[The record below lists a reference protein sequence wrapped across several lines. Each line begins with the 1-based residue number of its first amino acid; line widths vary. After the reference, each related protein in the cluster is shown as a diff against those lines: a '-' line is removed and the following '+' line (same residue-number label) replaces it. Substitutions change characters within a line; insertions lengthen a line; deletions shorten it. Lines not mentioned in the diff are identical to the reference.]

1 MKVRKNTMQ
10 WKIKTFNE
18 LTTAELY
25 EILRI
30 RAEVFVVEQTCVY
43 QDLDLKDKRAYH
55 VFAEENGEVIA
66 YLRILEKGVSYHE
79 ISIGR
84 VLVKEEYRGRG
95 LARELMQRAISFVEE
110 ALKEKEIRISAQK
123 YLLKFYESLGFTAVS
138 EVYLE
143 DGIEHVEML
152 YNADRKLS

>member
-1 MKVRKNTMQ
+1 MK

-18 LTTAELY
+18 LTTTELY

-30 RAEVFVVEQTCVY
+30 RAEVFVVEQSCVY
-43 QDLDLKDKRAYH
+43 QDLDLKDKKAYH
-55 VFAEENGEVIA
+55 LFLEDNDEVVA
-66 YLRILEKGVSYHE
+66 YLRILEKDVSYPE

-95 LARELMQRAISFVEE
+95 LARKLMQKAVSFIEE
-110 ALKEKEIRISAQK
+110 VLREKEIRISAQK
-123 YLLKFYESLGFTAVS
+123 YLLKFYKSLGFTVVS

-152 YNADRKLS
+152 YSVDKKLL

>member
-1 MKVRKNTMQ
+1 MKVRKNTMK

-18 LTTAELY
+18 LTTTELY

-30 RAEVFVVEQTCVY
+30 RAEVFVVEQSCVY
-43 QDLDLKDKRAYH
+43 QDLDLKDKKAYH
-55 VFAEENGEVIA
+55 LFLEDNDEVVA
-66 YLRILEKGVSYHE
+66 YLRILEKDVSYPE

-95 LARELMQRAISFVEE
+95 LARKLMQKAVSFIEE
-110 ALKEKEIRISAQK
+110 VLREKEIRISAQK
-123 YLLKFYESLGFTAVS
+123 YLLKFYKSLGFTVVS

-152 YNADRKLS
+152 YSVDKKLL

>member
-18 LTTAELY
+18 LTTTELY

-55 VFAEENGEVIA
+55 LFTEENGEIIA
-66 YLRILEKGVSYHE
+66 YLRILEKGVSYPE
-79 ISIGR
+79 ISVGR

-110 ALKEKEIRISAQK
+110 VLKEKEIRISAQK
-123 YLLKFYESLGFTAVS
+123 YLLKFYKSLGFTVVS

>member
-1 MKVRKNTMQ
+1 MQ
-10 WKIKTFNE
+10 WKIKTFGE

-55 VFAEENGEVIA
+55 VFVEENGEIIA
-66 YLRILEKGVSYHE
+66 YLRVLEKDVSYPE

-84 VLVKEEYRGRG
+84 VLVKETYRGRG
-95 LARELMQRAISFVEE
+95 LARKLMQRAVSFIEE
-110 ALKEKEIRISAQK
+110 VLRENEIRISAQK
-123 YLLKFYESLGFTAVS
+123 YLLKFYESLGFTMVS
-138 EVYLE
+138 EVYQE

-152 YNADRKLS
+152 YSADENLL

>member
-1 MKVRKNTMQ
+1 MQ
-10 WKIKTFNE
+10 WKIKTFSE
-18 LTTAELY
+18 LTTTELY

-55 VFAEENGEVIA
+55 VFVEENGEIIA
-66 YLRILEKGVSYHE
+66 YLRILEKGVSYPE

-84 VLVKEEYRGRG
+84 VLVKEGYRGKG
-95 LARELMQRAISFVEE
+95 LSRELMQRAISFIKEE
-110 ALKEKEIRISAQK
+110 LHENEIRISAPK
-123 YLLKFYESLGFTAVS
+123 YLLEFYDSLGFMVVS

-152 YNADRKLS
+152 YNTAKKHL

>member
-1 MKVRKNTMQ
+1 MQ
-10 WKIKTFNE
+10 CKIKTFNE

-43 QDLDLKDKRAYH
+43 QDLDLKDKKAYH
-55 VFAEENGEVIA
+55 LFLEDNDEVVA
-66 YLRILEKGVSYHE
+66 YLRILEKGVSYPE

-84 VLVKEEYRGRG
+84 VLVKEECRGRG
-95 LARELMQRAISFVEE
+95 LARKLMQRAISFIKEE
-110 ALKEKEIRISAQK
+110 LHENEIRISAQK
-123 YLLKFYESLGFTAVS
+123 YLLNFYESLGFEAVS

-152 YNADRKLS
+152 YSNRQLLA

>member
-1 MKVRKNTMQ
+1 MQ

-25 EILRI
+25 EILHI
-30 RAEVFVVEQTCVY
+30 RAEIFVVEQSCVY
-43 QDLDLKDKRAYH
+43 QDLDLKDKKAYH
-55 VFAEENGEVIA
+55 LFLEDNDEVVA
-66 YLRILEKGVSYHE
+66 YLRILEKDVSYPE

-84 VLVKEEYRGRG
+84 VLVKDEYRGRG
-95 LARELMQRAISFVEE
+95 LARELMQKAVSFIEE
-110 ALKEKEIRISAQK
+110 VLRENEIRISAQK
-123 YLLKFYESLGFTAVS
+123 YLLKFYKSLGFTVVS

-152 YNADRKLS
+152 YSADKKLS